1 MLVRGGYAEYV
12 ERRRPLLLREAR
24 PSAALGIVVAAA
36 AVAAITALIY
46 PLGEVMPEVSAGVLY
61 LLAVLAIS
69 TYWGLRLGL
78 LTSVLSAAAFNFF
91 HIPPTGRFTIAEPQ
105 NWVAL
110 AVFFTAAVLASSVAE
125 LARARAVEAEVRRRE
140 AVLAAEMATLL
151 LGGGRVTDA
160 LDETADRLAQALGL
174 RSARIALGSSASGPG
189 ERAIPLHRDRGM
201 IGTLIVPADSDPESL
216 ERLGERI
223 VPALETLLAAA
234 LERERLQAEAVEA
247 GALRRSDEI
256 KTALLRSVSHDLR
269 TPLTAIVASG
279 DALASAT
286 LTGKERTELADA
298 LTDEASRLTRLVDQL
313 LDLSKLEAGAAEPR
327 RDWCSIEEIAHAA
340 AEHAPDEAVF
350 KFSID
355 RELPLL
361 NADAAQIERALA
373 NVLENA
379 VRHSGGQPVSIRARA
394 VGSTGD
400 HPDRRPGRG
409 NSRGRARARVRALLS
424 RRWPAC
430 GRSAWVRARA
440 GDRER
445 VRGGERRPDLGGVPP
460 WAGDSDRDRD
470 AGRGRESFPRR
481 APLRVRRRGVW
492 QGAMKAPMP

>member
-24 PSAALGIVVAAA
+24 PSAALGILVAAG
-36 AVAAITALIY
+36 AVAAITVLIY

-91 HIPPTGRFTIAEPQ
+91 HISPTGRFTIAEPQ

-110 AVFFTAAVLASSVAE
+110 AVFFAAAVLASSVAE

-151 LGGGRVTDA
+151 LGGGRVADA

-327 RDWCSIEEIAHAA
+327 RDWCSIEEIAHGA
-340 AEHAPDEAVF
+340 AEHAPDDAVF

-355 RELPLL
+355 RELPLI

-379 VRHSGGQPVSIRARA
+379 VRHSGGRPVSIRARA
-394 VGSTGD
+394 VGS
-400 HPDRRPGRG
+400 
-409 NSRGRARARVRALLS
+409 RVIIRIVDQGGGIPEAEL
-424 RRWPAC
+424 
-430 GRSAWVRARA
+430 
-440 GDRER
+440 ER
-445 VRGGERRPDLGGVPP
+445 VFEPFHRGDG
-460 WAGDSDRDRD
+460 
-470 AGRGRESFPRR
+470 RR
-481 APLRVRRRGVW
+481 AVGQRGSGLGLAIAKGFVEANGGRIWAESLPGQGTVIVIEMPVEDAKLPLRPAPSPPSRVW
-492 QGAMKAPMP
+492 EGAMKAAGHE